1 MEVTVLLFASHRE
14 AVGAGR
20 VELDLPDASTV
31 EDAYCSL
38 QNDHAGLAPLRRF
51 TSFAVN
57 REMVE
62 PSTHLSPGDEIAFL
76 QPVSGGVA

>member
-1 MEVTVLLFASHRE
+1 MEVTILLFAAHRE

-20 VELDLPDASTV
+20 INLDLPKPSTV

-38 QNDHAGLAPLRRF
+38 QRDHPGLAPLRRF

-57 REMVE
+57 REVVE
-62 PSTHLSPGDEIAFL
+62 PSTQLAPGDEIAFL
-76 QPVSGGVA
+76 QPVSGGAT